1 MYLRK
6 YGTICGFKISVTMSK
21 KDKEYDEDGLVIRP
35 NKTALKKEREEVK
48 AFAEKLLALPKDNY
62 ALLPI
67 DEILKNAL
75 LEGKRLKDNPLR
87 RHLAFVVRL
96 IVEQDFAAIQE
107 SYDKVCHPYRNDKN
121 KIHQIEAYRE
131 RIIDNDASVYDELL
145 EKFSDINIQQL
156 RQLARNV
163 KKERA
168 KQEKDNEI
176 RINNGQKP
184 DNSPVNSEKQIYQIL
199 FKSQLR

>member
-96 IVEQDFAAIQE
+96 IVSKILQPFKKVTIKFVTLIATIKTKSTKSKPIVNVLLTMMRAFMMNYWKSLAI
-107 SYDKVCHPYRNDKN
+107 
-121 KIHQIEAYRE
+121 
-131 RIIDNDASVYDELL
+131 
-145 EKFSDINIQQL
+145 
-156 RQLARNV
+156 
-163 KKERA
+163 
-168 KQEKDNEI
+168 
-176 RINNGQKP
+176 
-184 DNSPVNSEKQIYQIL
+184 
-199 FKSQLR
+199 

>member
-1 MYLRK
+1 MANK
-6 YGTICGFKISVTMSK
+6 E
-21 KDKEYDEDGLVIRP
+21 KEYDEDGLVIRP

-48 AFAEKLLALPKDNY
+48 AFAEKLIALPKDNY

-67 DEILKNAL
+67 DEVLKNAL

-87 RHLAFVVRL
+87 RHLSFVARL
-96 IVEQDFAAIQE
+96 IVEQDFAAIQDCYE
-107 SYDKVCHPYRNDKN
+107 KVCHPYRNDKN

-131 RIIDNDASVYDELL
+131 RIINNDNAVFDELL
-145 EKFSDINIQQL
+145 EKFAEINIQQL

-163 KKERA
+163 KKE
-168 KQEKDNEI
+168 KQKQSSDNEI

-184 DNSPVNSEKQIYQIL
+184 DLSPVNAEKQIYQIL
-199 FKSQLR
+199 FKLQLR